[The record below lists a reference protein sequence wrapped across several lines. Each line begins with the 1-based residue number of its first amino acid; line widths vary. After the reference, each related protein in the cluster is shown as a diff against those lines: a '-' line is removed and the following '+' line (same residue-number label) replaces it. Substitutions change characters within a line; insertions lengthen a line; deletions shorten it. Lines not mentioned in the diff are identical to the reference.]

1 MNILFLGGDKRYKLM
16 MEDLVQNENIYQIGF
31 KDVITKESN
40 IEDINLSDFDVVLFP
55 ITGLSNN
62 LEIKTEQG
70 LIKLPEKIFDNIND
84 DTLFFTGLK
93 TNKLLKLIP
102 ASQLISFLD
111 DKEVED
117 VNNNLTVDG
126 TLDDISHVKNNSV
139 CILGYG
145 TLGKELYLKLKESGN
160 NTYVISRPKELII
173 KDNVTEFY
181 PLNDENI
188 CKVFKLVDVVIN
200 TIPYNIIP
208 EEALKCQYVPYILD
222 IASAPYGVNQEIIKK
237 YKHVKYHLYPGIPSK
252 FAPEEASKIL
262 LKSLKEKIM

>member
-16 MEDLVQNENIYQIGF
+16 IEDLAQSEKIYQIGF
-31 KDVITKESN
+31 KNVVTKESN
-40 IEDINLSDFDVVLFP
+40 IEDINLTDFDVVLFP

-70 LIKLPEKIFDNIND
+70 LIRLPEKIFENINP

-102 ASQLISFLD
+102 HSQLISFLD

-117 VNNNLTVDG
+117 ANNSLTVDG
-126 TLDDISHVKNNSV
+126 TLDDISHVKNNNV

-145 TLGKELYLKLKESGN
+145 TLGKELYLRLKENGI

-181 PLNDENI
+181 PLNNENI
-188 CKVFKLVDVVIN
+188 SKVFKLVDVVIN

-208 EEALKCQYVPYILD
+208 EDALNCKYVPYILD
-222 IASAPYGVNQEIIKK
+222 IASAPYGINQEVVKK
-237 YKHVKYHLYPGIPSK
+237 YEHVKYHLYPGIPSK